1 MSINKSF
8 SKETANTLYDLKD
21 AEISALRT
29 ELAIV
34 GRNLNVALDELEW
47 WSNYGQHVSAN
58 KPNVDY
64 NACNYADK
72 IQEDN
77 A

>member
-8 SKETANTLYDLKD
+8 SKETANTLYEQKD

-29 ELAIV
+29 ELASV
-34 GRNLNVALDELEW
+34 NTKFNRVLVELEW
-47 WSNYGQHVSAN
+47 WSHYGEHVN
-58 KPNVDY
+58 FNRPNVDY

-72 IQEDN
+72 IQKDN

>member
-29 ELAIV
+29 ELASV
-34 GRNLNVALDELEW
+34 NTKFCKALVELEW
-47 WSNYGQHVSAN
+47 WSHYGEHVSAN

-64 NACNYADK
+64 NACNYADN

>member
-8 SKETANTLYDLKD
+8 SKETANTLYEQKD

-29 ELAIV
+29 ELASV
-34 GRNLNVALDELEW
+34 NTKYNSVLVELEW
-47 WSNYGQHVSAN
+47 WSHYGEHVGFN
-58 KPNVDY
+58 RPNADY
-64 NACNYADK
+64 NACNHADK

>member
-8 SKETANTLYDLKD
+8 SKETADTLYKQKD

-47 WSNYGQHVSAN
+47 WSNYGQHVSNN

-64 NACNYADK
+64 NACNYADN